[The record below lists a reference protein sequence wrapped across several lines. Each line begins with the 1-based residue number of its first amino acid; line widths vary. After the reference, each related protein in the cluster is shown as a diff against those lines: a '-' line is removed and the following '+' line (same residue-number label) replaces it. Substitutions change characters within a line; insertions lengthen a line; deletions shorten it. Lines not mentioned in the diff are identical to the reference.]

1 MGCAALGPS
10 YKWLFLSF
18 SGHSED
24 KSLMLKVFWFRGS
37 GRNSSITAA
46 EQRNISDMFLPSDG
60 SIRGLVLYLFSS
72 RRSQGRVRRNS
83 AAAQETPVLSR
94 LRGPR
99 KAVMT
104 PCRVRNSCSVHWA
117 R

>member
-1 MGCAALGPS
+1 MARTRTQDGTEHSEAHHGHWRDHSMGCAALGPS

-72 RRSQGRVRRNS
+72 PPKSRAG
-83 AAAQETPVLSR
+83 AAQ
-94 LRGPR
+94 
-99 KAVMT
+99 
-104 PCRVRNSCSVHWA
+104 
-117 R
+117 